1 MKTTKYILSILLLMV
16 FAMNAKAQRDNKL
29 MIEDIVVEPGT
40 TAQLPVKVVNTDD
53 VVAVEFDLT
62 LPEGIT
68 MEETAVQTDRMDGHQ
83 TTIRN
88 MGDNTYKVM
97 LFSPT
102 NKPIHGNN
110 GTLLKLNV
118 NIPSDLE
125 EGSEHPLA
133 MANSVLGIATGE
145 NVLTTATAGKIRVS
159 RMPDLTVKNILGDK
173 TSFSPGERIMVSW
186 QVENLGELAT
196 EDGWSE
202 QVSLVSEDGTES
214 KLIGTT
220 YYYQT
225 LGAKSVVSRNTEI
238 QLPALLGVEGQMKLQ
253 VRIIPF
259 DNTKEPENARENNT
273 KQSDALYYI
282 NKVLTL
288 ELSPLR
294 FIENEVT
301 KVYARLNRSGR
312 WNEEQTFQVVSTN
325 DSRIAIPTTVTI
337 AAGQSAV
344 VFYMPVTDNEVLD
357 NDSIINISIDGNG
370 YEAVSGQLVIED
382 NEFPNL
388 SVTASKSVV
397 NEGETFQLTIT
408 TSRASAQHIVVTLM
422 SENSKRFSFP
432 SQVTIPAG
440 ETSVTVTVEA
450 VDNDDI
456 ELQESV
462 AFIATAEKY
471 NRGEG
476 LVLINDDDMPT
487 LTFTLS
493 PNSVGESDGNTALFG
508 VIKRTDNLDKNVTIK
523 LSDDNN
529 GLLSYPSTL
538 TMEKGQTELEFSVG
552 VIDNNVVDGN
562 KTVQMTAAVYASSCN
577 CSVPADSNGSLTQ
590 TVTIIDD
597 DGPTLKIK
605 ASANSLL
612 EGSTGNVF
620 TISHNVVTDHDI
632 TVRITSDKDN
642 LFEYNHDLVIPAG
655 SSSAQLLVD
664 VKSNDQFGDSDLA
677 TFKVEGDGFSLG
689 TCWIVITD
697 QTLPDAVVSLTADKS
712 EAEAESAVTLR
723 AEVTNIG
730 YNTLPST
737 TPLTI
742 SFTGRGNQVNLN
754 IGKALAPG
762 ESTIVEYNYD
772 LPAITGNYSFK
783 ATVNASREVQ
793 ELVYANNNSEQVA
806 IKLLPRFS
814 VNAQVDKDV
823 YRHGEAITI
832 AGQASGSAG
841 KNANVEVYIINDGI
855 RQTLNGITDSE
866 GNYSITWQPLDRQ
879 SGHFIVGACYP
890 GTNETTEMDS
900 FDVYGIQLDGF
911 FTTCQFGLT
920 ETYNGTIRITNPGNL
935 PQTGINVEPKATSE
949 NCEFTFSPISQIGAG
964 ETVTLN
970 FTIKGNGLT
979 EGTNWQQMPIVI
991 STNEGST
998 ASHTIYYYVQSLTG
1012 ALQANT
1018 TQINTTM
1025 TLGQVR
1031 EYPVTITNIGKGE
1044 TGKITL
1050 SLPSWMSSTTAHE
1063 MASLNSGDSTTV
1075 VLRFVPNDEMKLNVP
1090 VEGQLGINCANGNG
1104 VAIHFVV
1111 TPVSEQTG
1119 NLIVDV
1125 VDEFT
1130 FFTSEAPHVANAKV
1144 MIKAPV
1150 SGTVVAEG
1158 VTGED
1163 GKFTTSIPEGWYKIT
1178 VEAANHNSYNN
1189 TLIVDP
1195 GMDNEQEVFLSYQT
1209 ITYTWEVVE
1218 TEIEDEYE
1226 IETVAKFDTRVP
1238 KPVVIVSLPDETP
1251 EPYSIVPVTV
1261 TNEGLISAVDINMS
1275 LTIDNDDYYFEFL
1288 NDPILDTLRAKQS
1301 YVFYA
1306 KMLPVPE
1313 NTGAKRRMAKESN
1326 KKCYTIIAKA
1336 KYKEL
1341 CEKYVGEELAYR
1353 IKKWGDRYCVISG
1366 KGSNNYG
1373 PGYNYGGI
1381 GGYGGG
1387 GFGPGSPNISG
1398 NHNYDSTYIIYD
1410 TDDPAKFCSVCEI
1423 KKTDSDT
1430 SPILNYKLVS
1440 GDYGLTDFRNNVIY
1454 KGVAADGVSKVKI
1467 VLDCKTSSV
1476 PSDESGW
1483 TYHWSL
1489 VDDNGKIGTLEN
1501 TDSYNDVVYIA
1512 PPDFP
1517 DKTGSEK
1524 KITAQLIY
1532 GKDGVKNDT
1541 ITQEIVLTRPPLVL
1555 LHGLMGDPG
1564 AWSDFY
1570 EVLVNR
1576 ENLYESWQVDISGY
1590 KRDNTKSFKHNTPVA
1605 GKKIKKLIDK
1615 YNRHGIVAKKA
1626 DIGGHSMG
1634 GVLCRLHVQH
1644 VDNTNVHKLITINT
1658 PHSGS
1663 EVGDIA
1669 TFIIKDNDFGEK
1681 WNSFI
1686 TQIVKLVSKYK
1697 SGAWWDSNSF
1707 PQAALDLA
1715 VNSDATDD
1723 YLNNKIFLSRMN
1735 NIPVH
1740 TIGSKYNY
1748 VNLETLITDLKYNVK
1763 SLSELDD
1770 DDGFFTKLLSILVSL
1785 SNCTGKDL
1793 KSIYPIDHSDII
1805 VSTESQYGG
1814 LPKSCTWEYPDHT
1827 FNAMHMGVT
1836 HKKEVINHFIDML
1849 NEPISS
1855 NKFCKTG
1862 FNPVPLDYNFE
1873 DYWNS
1878 NNHQRLWAPK
1888 LKASQKS
1895 SFSQVREATLNSDSS
1910 NAIFDFSETFQGA
1923 DFQCAIV
1930 KMGKYVY
1937 PTFNHAEVPI
1947 PSTFQGEVKAYGLYM
1962 TADSLFL
1969 VDSLSVYVPV
1979 CRTQPI
1985 NIEYPYNIY
1994 TMIDEEHYAGLTCTW
2009 MDGSKTQVLPESVVI
2024 DKKIASFDGE
2034 YIKAL
2039 KSGDGLVHFT
2049 YKGLTC
2055 DVPIHVIGDEI
2066 EEDNESSSICSTIT
2080 LSFKQKMVMT
2090 RQAFRGT
2097 LTVNNGSEIGAMT
2110 DVKMNLE
2117 VRDTDGKLM
2126 TSHEFQINPESLNGF
2141 EGELNFNSGWTLDA
2155 KGTGVAT
2162 ILFIPTKYAA
2172 PSEPKDYSFGGT
2184 FSYTDPTT
2192 GLYVTRELNPVTL
2205 TVKPSPELDLDYF
2218 LQRDVFGD
2226 DPLTEEVEP
2235 MQPAEFALLINNK
2248 GYGDAT
2254 NVRMVTQQPQIIDNE
2269 KGLLIDFELLSS
2281 QVNGSDKTLAFGQ
2294 SIANDFGTIDAQSQA
2309 YAQWWL
2315 QSSLLGHFTEYSVK
2329 ANHVTSY
2336 GNEDLSLLDQVN
2348 IHELIHGF
2356 TPTSGGRG
2364 FLVNDIV
2371 DAADMPDG
2379 IYFTDATQESVSI
2392 ATNFTITQQGDDYL
2406 LTIMPTQTGWN
2417 YGSLIDPTNGGQQ
2430 IKSITRMS
2438 DGVEIP
2444 LDNVWRTD
2452 RTLRDGKDP
2461 IAENRLHFVC
2471 NILSDSESYLLSFTP
2486 REEVSNVVTGH
2497 VAAQAENGQSVVG
2510 ATVTLCS
2517 GDVIYTTTTDG
2528 TGNFTL
2534 KVDDTSLDYVMTCTA
2549 EGFIDGHEKDVRFLG
2564 DAVKCDYTLMPG
2576 ATIKIP
2582 ASGICTYSS
2591 VVGLD
2596 FSQASLP
2603 IKAYYGKRYDTERVI
2618 IDELSIAAANEGLVL
2633 MGQPNMNV
2641 DVPAA
2646 TNASPLSDNVLTG
2659 TAFAPYTVTTDD
2671 VYVLANKTG
2680 KAKFHQAARGL
2691 TIPKHK
2697 AYLIL
2702 YIGEAGAKGIDIIFD
2717 EATLIEM
2724 VKDAEND
2731 KEHFGINGIRIN
2743 ENMKGLHV
2751 VKGKKVIVKY

>member
-16 FAMNAKAQRDNKL
+16 FAMNAKAQRDNRL

-214 KLIGTT
+214 KLIGAT

-238 QLPALLGVEGQMKLQ
+238 QLPTLLGVEGQMKLQ

-273 KQSDALYYI
+273 GQSDALYNI

-288 ELSPLR
+288 ELSPKW

-301 KVYARLNRSGR
+301 RVYARLNRSGR

-337 AAGQSAV
+337 AAGQSGV
-344 VFYMPVTDNEVLD
+344 VFYLPITDNEILD

-370 YEAVSGQLVIED
+370 YEAVTGQLVIED

-408 TSRASAQHIVVTLM
+408 TSRASAQPIVMTLM

-440 ETSVTVTVEA
+440 ETSVTVDVVA

-462 AFIATAEKY
+462 SFIVTAEKY

-476 LVLINDDDMPT
+476 LVLLSDDDMPT
-487 LTFTLS
+487 LIFTLS
-493 PNSVGESDGNTALFG
+493 PNSIGESDGNTALFG

-538 TMEKGQTELEFSVG
+538 TMEKGQAELEFSVG

-562 KTVQMTAAVYASSCN
+562 KTVQVTAAVYASSCN
-577 CSVPADSNGSLTQ
+577 CSLPADSNGSLTQ

-642 LFEYNHDLVIPAG
+642 LFEYNHDLLIPVG
-655 SSSAQLLVD
+655 SSSAELLVD
-664 VKSNDQFGDSDLA
+664 VKRNNQYGDSDLA
-677 TFKVEGDGFSLG
+677 TFKVEGDGVSLG

-697 QTLPDAVVSLTADKS
+697 QTLPDAIVSLTADKT
-712 EAEAESAVTLR
+712 EAEAESSVSLS

-730 YNTLPST
+730 YNTLPTS

-742 SFTGRGNQVNLN
+742 SFSGRSNQVNLT
-754 IGKALAPG
+754 IGKSLAPG
-762 ESTIVEYNYD
+762 ESSVVEYNYD
-772 LPAITGNYSFK
+772 LPAITGDYSFK
-783 ATVNASREVQ
+783 ATVNASRDIQ
-793 ELVYANNNSEQVA
+793 ELVYANNSSEQVA

-814 VNAQVDKDV
+814 VNAQADKDV

-832 AGQASGSAG
+832 TGQASGSAG

-855 RQTLNGITDSE
+855 RQTMNGITDSE
-866 GNYSITWQPLDRQ
+866 GNYSIVWQPLDRQ

-911 FTTCQFGLT
+911 YTTCQFGLT
-920 ETYNGTIRITNPGNL
+920 ETYNGSIRITNPGNL
-935 PQTGINVEPKATSE
+935 PQTGINVEPRATSE
-949 NCEFTFSPISQIGAG
+949 NCEFTFSHISQIGAG

-1075 VLRFVPNDEMKLNVP
+1075 VLRFVPSDEMKLNVP

-1144 MIKAPV
+1144 VVKSPV
-1150 SGTVVAEG
+1150 AGTVVAEG

-1178 VEAANHNSYNN
+1178 VEAANHNSYSN

-1195 GMDNEQEVFLSYQT
+1195 GMDNEREVFLSYQT
-1209 ITYTWEVVE
+1209 ITYTWGVVE

-1226 IETVAKFDTRVP
+1226 IETVAKFDIRVP

-1261 TNEGLISAVDINMS
+1261 TNEGLISAVDVNMS
-1275 LTIDNDDYYFEFL
+1275 LEIDNDDYYFEFL
-1288 NDPILDTLRAKQS
+1288 NDPALDTLRAKQT

-1306 KMLPVPE
+1306 KMLPIPQSE
-1313 NTGAKRRMAKESN
+1313 GAKKRLANSSN
-1326 KKCYTIIAKA
+1326 KRCYTVIGKA

-1341 CEKYVGEELAYR
+1341 CDKYEGEELAYA
-1353 IKKWGDRYCVISG
+1353 IKKWGDRYCVTSG

-1373 PGYNYGGI
+1373 TGYNYGGFGGYG

-1387 GFGPGSPNISG
+1387 GSGPGSPIVGG
-1398 NHNYDSTYIIYD
+1398 NHNYDGAYIIYD
-1410 TDDPAKFCSVCEI
+1410 TDDPAKYCEPLRPELETI
-1423 KKTDSDT
+1423 PDGDVPESCDEEPKFGYELITTDGSR
-1430 SPILNYKLVS
+1430 SKV
-1440 GDYGLTDFRNNVIY
+1440 
-1454 KGVAADGVSKVKI
+1454 KGVAADGSEIMI
-1467 VLDCKTSSV
+1467 VLDPRKSLIPSSECATNIKWV
-1476 PSDESGW
+1476 LSENIGELMNNDTW
-1483 TYHWSL
+1483 
-1489 VDDNGKIGTLEN
+1489 DKI
-1501 TDSYNDVVYIA
+1501 VYKA
-1512 PPDFP
+1512 PNDFP
-1517 DKTGSEK
+1517 KNKEGGSFVIQARLTYDSGNQCVMK
-1524 KITAQLIY
+1524 PVDI
-1532 GKDGVKNDT
+1532 T
-1541 ITQEIVLTRPPLVL
+1541 ITRVPLIL
-1555 LHGLMGDPG
+1555 IHGLNSGKE
-1564 AWSDFY
+1564 AWEKFADHVVSTGVYDDYQVYCVDYSEFNCSHFDVNQKRIGRAI
-1570 EVLVNR
+1570 EV
-1576 ENLYESWQVDISGY
+1576 SK
-1590 KRDNTKSFKHNTPVA
+1590 KRFLEK
-1605 GKKIKKLIDK
+1605 
-1615 YNRHGIVAKKA
+1615 GIVASKA
-1626 DIGGHSMG
+1626 DLVGHSMG
-1634 GVLCRLHVQH
+1634 GILSRMHVQN
-1644 VDNTNVHKLITINT
+1644 VERGRDQVHKVITVNT

-1663 EVGDIA
+1663 GWGDFVMSNRATKFIAKICGFSSTDAIGDLALNSQAIKDLNNVEKLGMMNGIPIHAMSSAIDVENFADIILNNGSEVDNWLITFYKIAFKLGLEYVVNNYLLNNEGDGVVSAESQKGGLIVPYNTHTKGLIEAFHTKVTTNHVIWNKMIGLLKQSTTDSRFSKNGFHPVDLSDASSAPRKIPAMVIEQQLKVMLNIVDGILYIDLDDEYQNVDNQAIIVQFSNKTMVLGKGQRTIEIPAVHEGLIQVSAVVRIDDEYIMGDNSINVSAAKAHPVKLEPSSDFYVLSDDTLAVKLNCIWDDGSETKIIPNAATVTNGIA
-1669 TFIIKDNDFGEK
+1669 TFKDGYLIANKAGK
-1681 WNSFI
+1681 G
-1686 TQIVKLVSKYK
+1686 TVK
-1697 SGAWWDSNSF
+1697 
-1707 PQAALDLA
+1707 
-1715 VNSDATDD
+1715 
-1723 YLNNKIFLSRMN
+1723 FL
-1735 NIPVH
+1735 
-1740 TIGSKYNY
+1740 
-1748 VNLETLITDLKYNVK
+1748 
-1763 SLSELDD
+1763 
-1770 DDGFFTKLLSILVSL
+1770 
-1785 SNCTGKDL
+1785 
-1793 KSIYPIDHSDII
+1793 
-1805 VSTESQYGG
+1805 
-1814 LPKSCTWEYPDHT
+1814 
-1827 FNAMHMGVT
+1827 
-1836 HKKEVINHFIDML
+1836 
-1849 NEPISS
+1849 
-1855 NKFCKTG
+1855 
-1862 FNPVPLDYNFE
+1862 
-1873 DYWNS
+1873 
-1878 NNHQRLWAPK
+1878 
-1888 LKASQKS
+1888 
-1895 SFSQVREATLNSDSS
+1895 
-1910 NAIFDFSETFQGA
+1910 
-1923 DFQCAIV
+1923 
-1930 KMGKYVY
+1930 
-1937 PTFNHAEVPI
+1937 
-1947 PSTFQGEVKAYGLYM
+1947 
-1962 TADSLFL
+1962 
-1969 VDSLSVYVPV
+1969 
-1979 CRTQPI
+1979 
-1985 NIEYPYNIY
+1985 
-1994 TMIDEEHYAGLTCTW
+1994 
-2009 MDGSKTQVLPESVVI
+2009 
-2024 DKKIASFDGE
+2024 
-2034 YIKAL
+2034 
-2039 KSGDGLVHFT
+2039 
-2049 YKGLTC
+2049 YKGLSASS
-2055 DVPIHVIGDEI
+2055 PITIYKSSEEEEGDDSE
-2066 EEDNESSSICSTIT
+2066 SICSTIS
-2080 LSFKQKMVMT
+2080 LSIKQSMVMT

-2097 LTVNNGSEIGAMT
+2097 LTVNNGSETGAMT

-2141 EGELNFNSGWTLDA
+2141 EGELDFNSGWTLDA

-2192 GLYVTRELNPVTL
+2192 GLYVTRDLNPVTL
-2205 TVKPSPELDLDYF
+2205 TVNPSPILDLDYF

-2235 MQPAEFALLINNK
+2235 MQPTEFALLINNK

-2281 QVNGSDKTLAFGQ
+2281 QVNGSDKSLAFGQ
-2294 SIANDFGTIDAQSQA
+2294 SIANDFGTITAQSQT

-2356 TPTSGGRG
+2356 TPTRGGRG

-2379 IYFTDATQESVSI
+2379 IYFTDATQEDVSI
-2392 ATNFTITQQGDDYL
+2392 VTNATITKQGDDYL
-2406 LTIMPTQTGWN
+2406 LTVMPTQTGWN
-2417 YGSLIDPTNGGQQ
+2417 YGSLIDPTDGKQQ
-2430 IKSITRMS
+2430 IMSVTRMS
-2438 DGVEIP
+2438 DGKEIP

-2461 IAENRLHFVC
+2461 LVENRLHFVG
-2471 NILSDSESYLLSFTP
+2471 NILSDSESYLLSFAP
-2486 REEVSNVVTGH
+2486 REEVSNVVSGH
-2497 VAAQAENGQSVVG
+2497 VSVQSENGQPVVG
-2510 ATVTLCS
+2510 AIVTLRS
-2517 GDVIYTTTTDG
+2517 GDVVYTTTTDG
-2528 TGNFTL
+2528 AGNFTL

-2549 EGFIDGHEKDVRFLG
+2549 EGFIDGAEKEVRFLG
-2564 DAVKCDYTLMPG
+2564 DAVKCNYTLMPG

-2697 AYLIL
+2697 AYLLL

>member
-1 MKTTKYILSILLLMV
+1 MKTTRYIISMLLLMV

-29 MIEDIVVEPGT
+29 MIEDVVVEPGA
-40 TAQLPVKVVNTDD
+40 TAQLPVAVVNTDN

-62 LPEGIT
+62 LPSGIT
-68 MEETAVQTDRMDGHQ
+68 MEQTAGQTDRMDGHQ

-102 NKPIHGNN
+102 NKPIRGNN

-118 NIPSDLE
+118 NIPNDLV
-125 EGSEHPLA
+125 EGSEHPLS
-133 MANSVLGIATGE
+133 MANAVLGIATGE

-173 TSFSPGERIMVSW
+173 SSFSPGERIMVSW

-253 VRIIPF
+253 VRVVPF
-259 DNTKEPENARENNT
+259 DSTKERENARENNT

-312 WNEEQTFQVVSTN
+312 WNEEQTFQMVSTN

-344 VFYMPVTDNEVLD
+344 VFYLPVTDNEVLD

-370 YEAVSGQLVIED
+370 YEAVSGQLIIED
-382 NEFPNL
+382 DEFPNL

-397 NEGETFQLTIT
+397 NEGETFQLTIA
-408 TSRASAQHIVVTLM
+408 TSRASAQPIVVTLM

-440 ETSVTVTVEA
+440 ETSVTVDVVA

-462 AFIATAEKY
+462 AFIVTAEKY

-476 LVLINDDDMPT
+476 LVLLNDDDMPT

-508 VIKRTDNLDKNVTIK
+508 VIKRTDNLDKNVTFK

-538 TMEKGQTELEFSVG
+538 TMEKGQAELEFSVG

-577 CSVPADSNGSLTQ
+577 CSVPTDSNGSLTQ

-655 SSSAQLLVD
+655 SSSAELLVD

-697 QTLPDAVVSLTADKS
+697 QTLPDAVVSLTADKT

-949 NCEFTFSPISQIGAG
+949 NCEFIFSPISQIGAG

-1075 VLRFVPNDEMKLNVP
+1075 VLRFVPSDEMKLNVP
-1090 VEGQLGINCANGNG
+1090 VEGQLGINCANGSG

-1144 MIKAPV
+1144 VIKAPV

-1261 TNEGLISAVDINMS
+1261 TNEGLISAVDVNMS
-1275 LTIDNDDYYFEFL
+1275 LTIDNDDFYFEFL
-1288 NDPILDTLRAKQS
+1288 NEPRLDTLRAKQS
-1301 YVFYA
+1301 HVFYA
-1306 KMLPVPE
+1306 KMLPIPE
-1313 NTGAKRRMAKESN
+1313 NAGAKKRMANSSN
-1326 KKCYTIIAKA
+1326 KRCYTVIGKA

-1341 CEKYVGEELAYR
+1341 CEKYEGEELAYA
-1353 IKKWGDRYCVISG
+1353 IKKWGERNCVT
-1366 KGSNNYG
+1366 SNH
-1373 PGYNYGGI
+1373 

-1387 GFGPGSPNISG
+1387 GYGGGYGGGGYGPGAPFIGG
-1398 NHNYDSTYIIYD
+1398 NHNYDDYYIIYD
-1410 TDDPAKFCSVCEI
+1410 TDDPAKYCEPKNNQNEDI
-1423 KKTDSDT
+1423 PEIDDCDEEPVLVYELHTLNGSNEQVEGVATDGT
-1430 SPILNYKLVS
+1430 QLIIVLNKELS
-1440 GDYGLTDFRNNVIY
+1440 KIPNEECDWKCHWSLFDNHGGDDKDIGSLKNVDSWNNVIY
-1454 KGVAADGVSKVKI
+1454 
-1467 VLDCKTSSV
+1467 T
-1476 PSDESGW
+1476 
-1483 TYHWSL
+1483 
-1489 VDDNGKIGTLEN
+1489 
-1501 TDSYNDVVYIA
+1501 A
-1512 PPDFP
+1512 PEDFP
-1517 DKTGSEK
+1517 DNASTYQINAKVVYENGKVK
-1524 KITAQLIY
+1524 K
-1532 GKDGVKNDT
+1532 
-1541 ITQEIVLTRPPLVL
+1541 
-1555 LHGLMGDPG
+1555 
-1564 AWSDFY
+1564 
-1570 EVLVNR
+1570 EVLVPILLTRVPLLLVHGLGGDDGRWEELAVDLNTR
-1576 ENLYESWQVDISGY
+1576 QYSFWHYWRMYEKYQILKVDYKNSNSAHFEANVKVIETNIEKILRKYSSEKIAATKVDI
-1590 KRDNTKSFKHNTPVA
+1590 VA
-1605 GKKIKKLIDK
+1605 
-1615 YNRHGIVAKKA
+1615 
-1626 DIGGHSMG
+1626 HSMG
-1634 GVLCRLHVQH
+1634 GVLARLHVQE
-1644 VDNTNVHKLITINT
+1644 VDRGGDRVHKIITVNT

-1663 EVGDIA
+1663 ELGDMVKNDPRLQKFARKHLYDSLDAVFDLGVNSEATDNYLNNPETLPYTTNIPIHSITTTSYVMTGGMCALLWGYLKYKGYPSSAKIFGEDNDFIVALSSQEGGVKTSTNYSGLSHLQSPVSIDVRNRIKELLKASVKNTDLFSKDGFHPSDRTWPRPNVQAYRMREHSEIAGEMPEEIHLNVIVTADSVFVNIEEGELFDSNMIVIDFGQDDNYYFSPTNIFKCAIPKSFSGDFVVKGFSVNTNGDILDNSFTGHVDVPRATLINIEALDDIYFDVGENAKVKVVCTWDDDSRTFVIPENVTSEKGIA
-1669 TFIIKDNDFGEK
+1669 TFDG
-1681 WNSFI
+1681 NSLI
-1686 TQIVKLVSKYK
+1686 
-1697 SGAWWDSNSF
+1697 
-1707 PQAALDLA
+1707 AL
-1715 VNSDATDD
+1715 
-1723 YLNNKIFLSRMN
+1723 
-1735 NIPVH
+1735 
-1740 TIGSKYNY
+1740 
-1748 VNLETLITDLKYNVK
+1748 E
-1763 SLSELDD
+1763 
-1770 DDGFFTKLLSILVSL
+1770 
-1785 SNCTGKDL
+1785 
-1793 KSIYPIDHSDII
+1793 
-1805 VSTESQYGG
+1805 
-1814 LPKSCTWEYPDHT
+1814 
-1827 FNAMHMGVT
+1827 
-1836 HKKEVINHFIDML
+1836 
-1849 NEPISS
+1849 
-1855 NKFCKTG
+1855 
-1862 FNPVPLDYNFE
+1862 
-1873 DYWNS
+1873 
-1878 NNHQRLWAPK
+1878 
-1888 LKASQKS
+1888 
-1895 SFSQVREATLNSDSS
+1895 
-1910 NAIFDFSETFQGA
+1910 QG
-1923 DFQCAIV
+1923 
-1930 KMGKYVY
+1930 
-1937 PTFNHAEVPI
+1937 T
-1947 PSTFQGEVKAYGLYM
+1947 
-1962 TADSLFL
+1962 DSLT
-1969 VDSLSVYVPV
+1969 Y
-1979 CRTQPI
+1979 
-1985 NIEYPYNIY
+1985 E
-1994 TMIDEEHYAGLTCTW
+1994 
-2009 MDGSKTQVLPESVVI
+2009 
-2024 DKKIASFDGE
+2024 
-2034 YIKAL
+2034 
-2039 KSGDGLVHFT
+2039 

-2055 DVPIHVIGDEI
+2055 KGFVRVYNDN
-2066 EEDNESSSICSTIT
+2066 DNEESESICSTIS
-2080 LSFKQKMVMT
+2080 LSIKQRMVMT

-2097 LTVNNGSEIGAMT
+2097 LTVNNGSETGAMT
-2110 DVKMNLE
+2110 GVKMNLE

-2141 EGELNFNSGWTLDA
+2141 EGKLDFNSGWTLDA

-2192 GLYVTRELNPVTL
+2192 GLYVTRDLNPVTL

-2356 TPTSGGRG
+2356 TPTTGGRG

-2371 DAADMPDG
+2371 DASDMPDR

-2392 ATNFTITQQGDDYL
+2392 ATNATITKQGDDYL
-2406 LTIMPTQTGWN
+2406 LTVIPTQTGWN
-2417 YGSLIDPTNGGQQ
+2417 YGSLIDPTNGKQE
-2430 IKSITRMS
+2430 ITSIVRQS

-2444 LDNVWRTD
+2444 LDNIWRTD

-2461 IAENRLHFVC
+2461 IVENRLHFVG
-2471 NILSDSESYLLSFTP
+2471 NILSNSETYLLSFTP
-2486 REEVSNVVTGH
+2486 REEVNNVVTGH
-2497 VAAQAENGQSVVG
+2497 VSAQSENGQPVVG
-2510 ATVTLCS
+2510 AVVTLNS

-2528 TGNFTL
+2528 AGNFTL
-2534 KVDDTSLDYVMTCTA
+2534 NVDDTSLEYVMTCTA
-2549 EGFIDGHEKDVRFLG
+2549 DGFIDGQERSVRFDG
-2564 DAVKCDYTLMPG
+2564 GEVKCDYTLMPG
-2576 ATIKIP
+2576 ATITIP
-2582 ASGICTYSS
+2582 SSGICTYSS
-2591 VVGLD
+2591 IVGLD

-2603 IKAYYGKRYDTERVI
+2603 LKSYYGKRYDTERVI
-2618 IDELSIAAANEGLVL
+2618 IDELTTAAANEGLVL
-2633 MGQPNMNV
+2633 MGQPNSRV

-2646 TNASPLSDNVLTG
+2646 VNVTPLADNVLYG

-2680 KAKFHQAARGL
+2680 KPKFHPAAQGL
-2691 TIPKHK
+2691 VIPKNK

-2702 YIGEAGAKGIDIIFD
+2702 YIGVAGTKGIDIIFD
-2717 EATLIEM
+2717 EATLMEM
-2724 VKDAEND
+2724 VRQAED
-2731 KEHFGINGIRIN
+2731 GEKHYGINGIRISDTV
-2743 ENMKGLHV
+2743 KGLHV
-2751 VKGKKVIVKY
+2751 VKGKKVIVK

>member
-16 FAMNAKAQRDNKL
+16 FAMNAKAQRDNRL

-238 QLPALLGVEGQMKLQ
+238 QLPALLGLEGQMKLQ

-259 DNTKEPENARENNT
+259 DKTKEPEYARENNT
-273 KQSDALYYI
+273 KQSDALYFI

-337 AAGQSAV
+337 AAGQSAM
-344 VFYMPVTDNEVLD
+344 VFYLPVTDNEVLD

-397 NEGETFQLTIT
+397 NEGETFQLTIA
-408 TSRASAQHIVVTLM
+408 TSRASAQPMVVTLM

-432 SQVTIPAG
+432 SQVTIPAN
-440 ETSVTVTVEA
+440 ETSVTVDVVA

-462 AFIATAEKY
+462 AFIVTAEKY

-476 LVLINDDDMPT
+476 LVLLNDDDMPT
-487 LTFTLS
+487 LTFILS

-508 VIKRTDNLDKNVTIK
+508 VIKRTDNLDKNVTFK

-538 TMEKGQTELEFSVG
+538 TMEKGQAELEFSVG

-562 KTVQMTAAVYASSCN
+562 KTVQITAAVYASSCN
-577 CSVPADSNGSLTQ
+577 CSVPTDNNGSLTQ

-605 ASANSLL
+605 TSANSLL

-655 SSSAQLLVD
+655 SSSAELIVD
-664 VKSNDQFGDSDLA
+664 VKSNDQYGDSDLA

-697 QTLPDAVVSLTADKS
+697 QTLPDAVVSLTADKT

-762 ESTIVEYNYD
+762 ETTVVEYNYD
-772 LPAITGNYSFK
+772 LPAITGDYSFK
-783 ATVNASREVQ
+783 ATVNASRDVQ

-806 IKLLPRFS
+806 IKLLPCFS

-832 AGQASGSAG
+832 TGQASGSAG

-866 GNYSITWQPLDRQ
+866 GNYSIVWQPLDRQ

-890 GTNETTEMDS
+890 GTNETTEMDA

-911 FTTCQFGLT
+911 YSTCQFGLT
-920 ETYNGTIRITNPGNL
+920 ETYNGSIRITNPGNL

-1075 VLRFVPNDEMKLNVP
+1075 VLRFVPSDEMKLNVP

-1144 MIKAPV
+1144 VIKAPV

-1178 VEAANHNSYNN
+1178 VEAANHNSYSN

-1261 TNEGLISAVDINMS
+1261 TNEGLISAVDVNMS
-1275 LTIDNDDYYFEFL
+1275 LEIDNDDYYFEFL
-1288 NDPILDTLRAKQS
+1288 NDPVLDTLRAKQT

-1306 KMLPVPE
+1306 KMLPASE
-1313 NTGAKRRMAKESN
+1313 SAGAKKRMAKES
-1326 KKCYTIIAKA
+1326 KKNCYTIIGKA

-1341 CEKYVGEELAYR
+1341 CEKYEGEELAYA
-1353 IKKWGDRYCVISG
+1353 IKKWGERHCVTSNSG
-1366 KGSNNYG
+1366 
-1373 PGYNYGGI
+1373 GY

-1387 GFGPGSPNISG
+1387 GYCGGGSGPGSPNIGG
-1398 NHNYDSTYIIYD
+1398 NHSYDDVYIIYD
-1410 TDDPAKFCSVCEI
+1410 TDDPAKYCEPKNEDI
-1423 KKTDSDT
+1423 PKNDDCDEE
-1430 SPILNYKLVS
+1430 PVLVYELHTIN
-1440 GDYGLTDFRNNVIY
+1440 GNNEQMR
-1454 KGVAADGVSKVKI
+1454 GVATDGTQLVI
-1467 VLDCKTSSV
+1467 VLDKNLSKIPNEECDWKC
-1476 PSDESGW
+1476 
-1483 TYHWSL
+1483 HWSL
-1489 VDDNGKIGTLEN
+1489 VDDHEGNNKDIGSLKNEN
-1501 TDSYNDVVYIA
+1501 SWNNVIYTA
-1512 PPDFP
+1512 PIDFP
-1517 DKTGSEK
+1517 GESSTYPIKAKIEYENGENHKEAFVDIILTRVPLLLVHGLGGNDGCWRKLANDLTSKKYWIMGDRMYEKYQVQRVDYRNQNALHFSTNVNVVANNIESVLKKYKSEK
-1524 KITAQLIY
+1524 IAATK
-1532 GKDGVKNDT
+1532 
-1541 ITQEIVLTRPPLVL
+1541 
-1555 LHGLMGDPG
+1555 
-1564 AWSDFY
+1564 
-1570 EVLVNR
+1570 
-1576 ENLYESWQVDISGY
+1576 VDI
-1590 KRDNTKSFKHNTPVA
+1590 V
-1605 GKKIKKLIDK
+1605 
-1615 YNRHGIVAKKA
+1615 
-1626 DIGGHSMG
+1626 GHSMG
-1634 GVLCRLHVQH
+1634 GILARLHVQE
-1644 VDNTNVHKLITINT
+1644 VDQGGDRVHKIITVNT

-1663 EVGDIA
+1663 EIGDIVE
-1669 TFIIKDNDFGEK
+1669 NDPRL
-1681 WNSFI
+1681 SP
-1686 TQIVKLVSKYK
+1686 IVEYKYG
-1697 SGAWWDSNSF
+1697 SLEAV
-1707 PQAALDLA
+1707 LDLA
-1715 VNSDATDD
+1715 VNSDATDN
-1723 YLNNKIFLSRMN
+1723 YLNNIEKLKYTE

-1740 TIGSKYNY
+1740 TVATR
-1748 VNLETLITDLKYNVK
+1748 VNN
-1763 SLSELDD
+1763 
-1770 DDGFFTKLLSILVSL
+1770 DDGGFLCDGLWTLLGWYGYGPAETEFGEANDLVVAVGSQVGGVASHTFLLS
-1785 SNCTGKDL
+1785 G
-1793 KSIYPIDHSDII
+1793 
-1805 VSTESQYGG
+1805 
-1814 LPKSCTWEYPDHT
+1814 PDHLQSPDNNGVREHIKQMLAASVQDSRFT
-1827 FNAMHMGVT
+1827 NAGFKPVDRIWEPRFN
-1836 HKKEVINHFIDML
+1836 INQTRRIGFV
-1849 NEPISS
+1849 S
-1855 NKFCKTG
+1855 N
-1862 FNPVPLDYNFE
+1862 D
-1873 DYWNS
+1873 
-1878 NNHQRLWAPK
+1878 APK
-1888 LKASQKS
+1888 DIH
-1895 SFSQVREATLNSDSS
+1895 LNVDNSGENVFVNIEDGDL
-1910 NAIFDFSETFQGA
+1910 FDFSLIEIDFGQEFYYSSPTSVFDCAVPATFSGNYTVYAYCANAGGDILRKTFIGHIDSPKAIPISIEALDDIYFSRGESELVNLVCTWDDGSETFVSADNAISEKGIVRFDGQYLIALEQG
-1923 DFQCAIV
+1923 I
-1930 KMGKYVY
+1930 
-1937 PTFNHAEVPI
+1937 
-1947 PSTFQGEVKAYGLYM
+1947 
-1962 TADSLFL
+1962 DS
-1969 VDSLSVYVPV
+1969 VIY
-1979 CRTQPI
+1979 
-1985 NIEYPYNIY
+1985 EYN
-1994 TMIDEEHYAGLTCTW
+1994 GLTCA
-2009 MDGSKTQVLPESVVI
+2009 GFVRVYS
-2024 DKKIASFDGE
+2024 
-2034 YIKAL
+2034 
-2039 KSGDGLVHFT
+2039 
-2049 YKGLTC
+2049 
-2055 DVPIHVIGDEI
+2055 
-2066 EEDNESSSICSTIT
+2066 EDTDNKDSEDSPSICSTIS
-2080 LSFKQKMVMT
+2080 LSIKQSMVMT

-2097 LTVNNGSEIGAMT
+2097 LTVNNGSETGAMK

-2117 VRDTDGKLM
+2117 VRDMDGKLM

-2141 EGELNFNSGWTLDA
+2141 TGELDFNSGWTLDA

-2486 REEVSNVVTGH
+2486 REEVSNVVIGH
-2497 VAAQAENGQSVVG
+2497 VAAQSENGQPVVD
-2510 ATVTLCS
+2510 ATVTLYS

-2528 TGNFTL
+2528 AGNFTFN
-2534 KVDDTSLDYVMTCTA
+2534 VDDTSLDYVMTCTA
-2549 EGFIDGHEKDVRFLG
+2549 EGFIDGAEKEVRFLG